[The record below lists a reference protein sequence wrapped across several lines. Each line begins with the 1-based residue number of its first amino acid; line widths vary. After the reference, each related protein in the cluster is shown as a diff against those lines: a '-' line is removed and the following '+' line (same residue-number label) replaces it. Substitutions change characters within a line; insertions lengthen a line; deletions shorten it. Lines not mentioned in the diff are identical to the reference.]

1 MKKLNEKMIVT
12 GVVRLAYPNLYKPRP
27 NKLNPGKP
35 DEYGVV
41 VLFPKEPTEYQPNP
55 MDEIKDLQLFMASVA
70 IAKWG
75 ANPGKVTYSLKDGD
89 VETNDEN
96 EPRYP
101 GYWFLRC
108 NAPCEFKS
116 GDEFKPTVVDG
127 SRKILTQGGKSGDWG
142 CVSMSIF
149 PYENAGKKGVST
161 RLNSVQFLY
170 DGERIG
176 NAIDPV
182 AGFEEVATAHSISA
196 DNTIPAGA
204 GDDGVYDPFSDE

>member
-1 MKKLNEKMIVT
+1 MKKLSEKMIVT

-27 NKLNPGKP
+27 NKLNPANP

-41 VLFPKEPTEYQPNP
+41 VLIPKEPSEHQPNP
-55 MDEIKDLQLFMASVA
+55 KDELKDLQLFMTSVA
-70 IAKWG
+70 VAKWG
-75 ANPGKVTYSLKDGD
+75 QSPGKVNFALKDGD

-108 NAPCEFKS
+108 NAPCKFKS
-116 GDEFKPTVVDG
+116 GDEFKPVVVDG
-127 SRKILTQGGKSGDWG
+127 SRKVLTEGGKSGDWG
-142 CVSMSIF
+142 CVSMSVF
-149 PYENAGKKGVST
+149 AYENAGKKGVST

-176 NAIDPV
+176 NAIDPT
-182 AGFEEVATAHSISA
+182 AGFEEVATAHAISA
-196 DNTIPAGA
+196 DNAIPASS
-204 GDDGVYDPFSDE
+204 DDGVYDPFADE